1 MTSNT
6 RLFKQRESGI
16 LTFMKTGDDR
26 DARPSPREE
35 DIVIGVDPV
44 IEEYKKHVDRSVL
57 IENLRLTS
65 DERSWKFLRN
75 MKLAYELLASSQR
88 KS

>member
-1 MTSNT
+1 
-6 RLFKQRESGI
+6 
-16 LTFMKTGDDR
+16 MKTGDDR
-26 DARPSPREE
+26 DARPSPPEE
-35 DIVIGVDPV
+35 DIVIGVDLV

-75 MKLAYELLASSQR
+75 MKLTYELLASSQR